1 MRTLKKQRKKNKME
15 IEISNIN
22 VYDKKGNYL
31 GKFISE
37 EADKVKIY
45 VDEENHIE
53 IEKDNCKI
61 FDNDTFRAYN
71 KEYLEH
77 IQSRENF
84 TRAFLSGTATAIVC
98 ILLWAFITYVTNYQI
113 GYMATA
119 VGYLIGFVTNITGQG
134 VSKKFQIFAGALS
147 ILSCLLGNLAVVF
160 IQLYF
165 RNDYS
170 YEYILDIFDF
180 EFLISTYLQ
189 TIQFMDFLFYALA
202 CYGGYKYSVANLEN
216 YSELT
221 LIEFIMNKYQTLK

>member
-1 MRTLKKQRKKNKME
+1 ME

-22 VYDKKGNYL
+22 VYDRKGNYL

-37 EADKVKIY
+37 ETDKIKIY

-53 IEKDNCKI
+53 VEKENCKV
-61 FDNDTFRAYN
+61 FDNDTFKEYN
-71 KEYLEH
+71 KEYLEN
-77 IQSRENF
+77 IQSKENF
-84 TRAFLSGTATAIVC
+84 PRAVLAGAVTAILC

-134 VSKKFQIFAGALS
+134 VSKKFQIFSGALS
-147 ILSCLLGNLAVVF
+147 ILSCLIGNLAVVF

-165 RNDYS
+165 RSNFS

-180 EFLISTYLQ
+180 TFLISTYIE
-189 TIQFMDFLFYALA
+189 TIQFVDFLFYAIA
-202 CYGGYKYSVANLEN
+202 FYAGYKYSIANLEN
-216 YSELT
+216 YTELT
-221 LIEFIMNKYQTLK
+221 LIEFILNKYNTLK